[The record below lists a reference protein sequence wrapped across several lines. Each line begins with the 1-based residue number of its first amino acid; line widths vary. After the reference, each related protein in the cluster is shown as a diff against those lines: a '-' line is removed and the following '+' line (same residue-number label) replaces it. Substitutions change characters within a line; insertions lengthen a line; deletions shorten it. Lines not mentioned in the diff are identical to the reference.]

1 MINMTGEM
9 WLALG
14 GIVGV
19 YALSLIAGFIW
30 LHYTS
35 QPSNKQNKLTKK
47 GKTNGR

>member
-1 MINMTGEM
+1 MTGEM

-14 GIVGV
+14 GIVGL

-30 LHYTS
+30 LHYTT
-35 QPSNKQNKLTKK
+35 QPKQNKLTKK

>member
-1 MINMTGEM
+1 MTGEM

-30 LHYTS
+30 LHYTTA
-35 QPSNKQNKLTKK
+35 PKPKQNKLTKK